1 MLGRLESQ
9 LALLS
14 EYSQN
19 AFQQG
24 RPEFLP
30 EVATKLRLL
39 VVRSRQNIPLLLE
52 VAYRVKL
59 PLTVTLGGPPGMR
72 SIDGTGAGDE
82 MSLDAF
88 FDLQAMTI
96 YTSTGLVSMT
106 KRELIRAASEQ
117 LGGAHADWA
126 VSEALLN
133 AVSEQILIGG
143 MTPAALELRGCAR
156 ASLAHGARVVAR
168 AHEVIS
174 ENALPPN
181 NRCS

>member
-19 AFQQG
+19 AFEQG

-39 VVRSRQNIPLLLE
+39 VVRSRQNTPLLLE
-52 VAYRVKL
+52 VADVKL
-59 PLTVTLGGPPGMR
+59 PLTVTLGGPPGIR
-72 SIDGTGAGDE
+72 SIEGIGAGDQ

-88 FDLQAMTI
+88 FDLQAMSI
-96 YTSTGLVSMT
+96 PTSAGSVSMT

-156 ASLAHGARVVAR
+156 AALAHGARVVAR
-168 AHEVIS
+168 THEMLS
-174 ENALPPN
+174 GNAPPPN